1 MMTDPSSSDKLK
13 LPTAIENLGQTEYL
27 GNFSSLSAST
37 SITNTPSQPVQKFS
51 SDRFSLESLS
61 NISNA
66 SVQTKPDNS
75 NVSSDSSNM
84 GWSNISELLANLPPT
99 KSSNNS
105 STSSL
110 NKQKA
115 NSSDR
120 SSLASSSTR
129 SSTSSNNQQ
138 PTIQRSPDNTYTDRD
153 RDQDLYLTPT
163 GLQRGNPNQI
173 TDNPANTIQR
183 KINDETLPEA
193 KVSINPRQENESADE
208 NNFSQNLETLAQ
220 EIYILLKQRL
230 EIERE
235 RQGARYQGRLP
246 W

>member
-1 MMTDPSSSDKLK
+1 M
-13 LPTAIENLGQTEYL
+13 
-27 GNFSSLSAST
+27 
-37 SITNTPSQPVQKFS
+37 PSQPDQKFS
-51 SDRFSLESLS
+51 SDRLSLDNLP
-61 NISNA
+61 NISPP
-66 SVQTKPDNS
+66 SIQTKPDNRD
-75 NVSSDSSNM
+75 VSSDSSNK

-99 KSSNNS
+99 KSSNNP

-110 NKQKA
+110 NKQKT
-115 NSSDR
+115 NSNDR
-120 SSLASSSTR
+120 SSLASSSTK
-129 SSTSSNNQQ
+129 SSTSSNSMQT
-138 PTIQRSPDNTYTDRD
+138 TIQRSPDNTYTDRD

-163 GLQRGNPNQI
+163 GLQRGNPNQ
-173 TDNPANTIQR
+173 TNNPANTIQR
-183 KINDETLPEA
+183 ALSEDALPEA
-193 KVSINPRQENESADE
+193 KVTINPPQENESADE